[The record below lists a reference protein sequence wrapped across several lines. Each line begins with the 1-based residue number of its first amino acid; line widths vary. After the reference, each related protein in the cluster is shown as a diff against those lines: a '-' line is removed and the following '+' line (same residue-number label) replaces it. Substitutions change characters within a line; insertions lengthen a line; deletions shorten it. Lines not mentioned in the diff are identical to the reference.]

1 MQRAL
6 EVLPEIAPSFEVII
20 VDDGSRDGTAAEA
33 ERLGTE
39 HEQVRYVRH
48 ETNRGYGEA
57 LRSGFHAA
65 RMDAIAYTDGDRQF
79 DLAELNHM
87 WPLLAGADVVAGY
100 RVKRADPVH
109 RRFIAWTYHR
119 LLRLLFGLR
128 VRDVDCGF
136 KLMRSEVAGAVE
148 PRSGG
153 AFFSAEF
160 LLRARHRGFKVMEVG
175 VSHYPRTWGR
185 PKGATPAVVLRT
197 VREMLALRS
206 TLRREGRTSHADPEP
221 EHRSGC

>member
-1 MQRAL
+1 MTCARIHPSSSAPSTTATTSRTGTWPSTSRSWSRHSPASCSTATLTSPAPRPWPRSITYFFPAYNEEGNLAPLVQRAL

-79 DLAELNHM
+79 DL
-87 WPLLAGADVVAGY
+87 
-100 RVKRADPVH
+100 
-109 RRFIAWTYHR
+109 
-119 LLRLLFGLR
+119 
-128 VRDVDCGF
+128 
-136 KLMRSEVAGAVE
+136 
-148 PRSGG
+148 
-153 AFFSAEF
+153 
-160 LLRARHRGFKVMEVG
+160 
-175 VSHYPRTWGR
+175 
-185 PKGATPAVVLRT
+185 
-197 VREMLALRS
+197 
-206 TLRREGRTSHADPEP
+206 
-221 EHRSGC
+221 

>member
-1 MQRAL
+1 VQRAL

-20 VDDGSRDGTAAEA
+20 VDDGSRDGTAVEA
-33 ERLGTE
+33 ERLATDN
-39 HEQVRYVRH
+39 EQVRYVGH
-48 ETNRGYGEA
+48 ATNRGYGEA

-65 RMDAIAYTDGDRQF
+65 RMEAVAYTDGDRQF
-79 DLAELNHM
+79 DIAELSQL

-100 RVKRADPVH
+100 RLKRADPVH

-128 VRDVDCGF
+128 VHDVDCGF
-136 KLMRSEVAGAVE
+136 KLMRSEVARAVE

-160 LLRARHRGFKVMEVG
+160 LLRAQHRGFRVAEVG
-175 VSHYPRTWGR
+175 VTHYPRAWGR

-206 TLRREGRTSHADPEP
+206 TLRREGRASPVDPEA
-221 EHRSGC
+221 HVRSGS